1 MSRLQPRLEIL
12 QQIESVQTKL
22 ERLTI
27 CWCGAPVLPHHI
39 SVGTEYIVFPAT
51 EVDDGYYRCARC
63 GIEQRDIR
71 LIDAIPVSSPN
82 ASPMPL
88 PRDLFP
94 AGLEAEDPPESAVKW
109 IRPELLQDVDWR
121 DWHDWRLS
129 PHSFSSSMTDT
140 DIMRFIERDILKPRP
155 TLSVMS
161 ALLSHKWK
169 LLMGLMIFAFGG
181 AAVADFATRA
191 KSE

>member
-27 CWCGAPVLPHHI
+27 CSCGAPVLHDHI
-39 SVGTEYIVFPAT
+39 NVGTEYIVFPAT

-94 AGLEAEDPPESAVKW
+94 ARLEA
-109 IRPELLQDVDWR
+109 
-121 DWHDWRLS
+121 
-129 PHSFSSSMTDT
+129 
-140 DIMRFIERDILKPRP
+140 PRRRGE
-155 TLSVMS
+155 
-161 ALLSHKWK
+161 WK
-169 LLMGLMIFAFGG
+169 
-181 AAVADFATRA
+181 V
-191 KSE
+191 EE

>member
-1 MSRLQPRLEIL
+1 MIRFQQRPEIL
-12 QQIESVQTKL
+12 RQLETVQTKL

-27 CWCGAPVLPHHI
+27 CSCGAPVLPDHI

-82 ASPMPL
+82 TQPMPL

-94 AGLEAEDPPESAVKW
+94 ARLEAEDTGME
-109 IRPELLQDVDWR
+109 
-121 DWHDWRLS
+121 
-129 PHSFSSSMTDT
+129 
-140 DIMRFIERDILKPRP
+140 
-155 TLSVMS
+155 
-161 ALLSHKWK
+161 
-169 LLMGLMIFAFGG
+169 GG
-181 AAVADFATRA
+181 
-191 KSE
+191 K